1 MINLLWY
8 IILFILT
15 TIIAFWILI
24 FTFLIIDIIFNGTKN
39 GGDNLWLNY
48 FLGNLRN
55 NHPYNYI
62 TTNSA

>member
-24 FTFLIIDIIFNGTKN
+24 FTFLIIDIIFNGTEN
-39 GGDNLWLNY
+39 GGDNLWLN
-48 FLGNLRN
+48 LE
-55 NHPYNYI
+55 P
-62 TTNSA
+62 

>member
-1 MINLLWY
+1 MINVLL
-8 IILFILT
+8 
-15 TIIAFWILI
+15 FWILI

-62 TTNSA
+62 KTNSE